1 MELLK
6 GRHCQYSLRE
16 SSQKAP
22 RSQQRPGDPAPPHC
36 SKTFAHVFDPLSSAE
51 LLFGVVLSELL
62 LLVVFEIMSVV
73 LVEVPIGLVGLVGLV
88 GLPVVLVGMLSVE
101 LMGGSVVGTGLLVV
115 VVGGVM
121 LLLHWALRM
130 APSPSVQVPSGH
142 AVQEV

>member
-1 MELLK
+1 VDHKSNTGKTELL
-6 GRHCQYSLRE
+6 
-16 SSQKAP
+16 A
-22 RSQQRPGDPAPPHC
+22 
-36 SKTFAHVFDPLSSAE
+36 SAE
-51 LLFGVVLSELL
+51 LLFGLVLSELL

-101 LMGGSVVGTGLLVV
+101 LMGGSVVGTVLLVV

-130 APSPSVQVPSGH
+130 APEGGRPPNNHNCNSKKETPAPAAGLPPANLSIMSVWVHRQQPQQY
-142 AVQEV
+142 A

>member
-6 GRHCQYSLRE
+6 GRHCQYSVRE

-73 LVEVPIGLVGLVGLV
+73 LVEVPIGLVGLVGL
-88 GLPVVLVGMLSVE
+88 PVVLVGMLSVE
-101 LMGGSVVGTGLLVV
+101 LMGGSVVGTVLLVV

>member
-36 SKTFAHVFDPLSSAE
+36 SKTFANVFDPLSSAE

-73 LVEVPIGLVGLVGLV
+73 LVEVPIGLVGLVGL
-88 GLPVVLVGMLSVE
+88 PVVLVGMLSVE
-101 LMGGSVVGTGLLVV
+101 LMGGSVVGTVLLVV

>member
-22 RSQQRPGDPAPPHC
+22 RSQQRPGDPAPPHR
-36 SKTFAHVFDPLSSAE
+36 SKTFAHVFELSSAE
-51 LLFGVVLSELL
+51 LLFGLVLSELL

-101 LMGGSVVGTGLLVV
+101 LMGGSVVGTVLLVV

>member
-22 RSQQRPGDPAPPHC
+22 RSQQRPGDPAPPHR
-36 SKTFAHVFDPLSSAE
+36 SKTFAHVFELSSAE
-51 LLFGVVLSELL
+51 LLFGLVLSELL

-73 LVEVPIGLVGLVGLV
+73 LVEVPIGLVGLVGL
-88 GLPVVLVGMLSVE
+88 PVVLVGMLSVE
-101 LMGGSVVGTGLLVV
+101 LMGGSVVGTVLLVV